1 MQSRLR
7 VQGHPIQPMLVTF
20 PYGLFVCAT
29 IFDFAQV
36 AGGPALLGEVGYW
49 TVVAALV
56 AAGLTMVAGMVDL
69 WDVPPDR
76 TRRTAISFNLV
87 NAGMAGLF
95 LLSCLV
101 RAEASNRGATAV
113 LLAVEVLA
121 LAVGGLGVAL
131 GARLVRHYEPGR
143 VEPTSFDALR
153 GAGTPGGRGARRGR
167 GTLYGRG
174 VLRGAEARTGE
185 VVRPRP

>member
-20 PYGLFVCAT
+20 PYGLFVCAV
-29 IFDFAQV
+29 IFDSADV
-36 AGGPALLGEVGYW
+36 VGGPVFLGEVGYW
-49 TVVAALV
+49 TAVAALV
-56 AAGLTMVAGMVDL
+56 TAALTAVAGMVDL

-76 TRRTAISFNLV
+76 TRHTAISFNVV

-101 RAEASNRGATAV
+101 RADATNRGASPA

-121 LAVGGLGVAL
+121 LAVGGVGVRL
-131 GARLVRHYEPGR
+131 GARLMRH
-143 VEPTSFDALR
+143 FDATRPEATSVELV
-153 GAGTPGGRGARRGR
+153 
-167 GTLYGRG
+167 RG
-174 VLRGAEARTGE
+174 VDAPTVG

>member
-29 IFDFAQV
+29 IFDLADV
-36 AGGPALLGEVGYW
+36 AGGPVFLGEVGYW
-49 TVVAALV
+49 TAVAALV
-56 AAGLTMVAGMVDL
+56 AAALTAIAGMVDL

-76 TRRTAISFNLV
+76 VRRTAITFNLV

-101 RAEASNRGATAV
+101 RADAPNRGAAPA
-113 LLAVEVLA
+113 LLVVEVVA
-121 LAVGGLGVAL
+121 LAIGGVGVYLGSRLMRHFESA
-131 GARLVRHYEPGR
+131 GATAPG
-143 VEPTSFDALR
+143 FDALR
-153 GAGTPGGRGARRGR
+153 GVDAPT
-167 GTLYGRG
+167 
-174 VLRGAEARTGE
+174 VE
-185 VVRPRP
+185 VVRPRPY

>member
-7 VQGHPIQPMLVTF
+7 VQGHPVQPMLVTF

-29 IFDFAQV
+29 IFDFADV
-36 AGGPALLGEVGYW
+36 AGGPAFLGEVGYW
-49 TVVAALV
+49 TAVAALV
-56 AAGLTMVAGMVDL
+56 AAAMTTVAGMVDL

-101 RAEASNRGATAV
+101 RADATNRGATPV
-113 LLAVEVLA
+113 LLVTEVLA
-121 LAVGGLGVAL
+121 LAVGGLGVHL
-131 GARLVRHYEPGR
+131 GARLMRHFEVGR
-143 VEPTSFDALR
+143 AEATNFDALR
-153 GAGTPGGRGARRGR
+153 G
-167 GTLYGRG
+167 
-174 VLRGAEARTGE
+174 VDARTVE